1 MHALTELERA
11 KWRFW
16 NGYKK
21 KGLIGLVDLHFISP
35 AYATAPQ
42 LCMLSAAPV
51 LDPTDMTPFAVTY
64 WMRIVISWRR

>member
-16 NGYKK
+16 NGDKK

-42 LCMLSAAPV
+42 LCMLSTALV
-51 LDPTDMTPFAVTY
+51 LDPTT
-64 WMRIVISWRR
+64 